1 MTNKKKKPLRIEIVQ
16 KFYLCGQIQHEIIF
30 LKETLS
36 ILNFHTPFI
45 LQIDQAKTKKFLQ
58 NVALHDLSINIS
70 FMVAILQI
78 AR

>member
-1 MTNKKKKPLRIEIVQ
+1 MTNKKKKSPQSFENQPFRIEIVQ
-16 KFYLCGQIQHEIIF
+16 KFYLCGQIQYEIIF

-58 NVALHDLSINIS
+58 NGAFHNLSINI
-70 FMVAILQI
+70 
-78 AR
+78 

>member
-1 MTNKKKKPLRIEIVQ
+1 MTNKKNKSPQSFENQPLIRIEIVQ

-58 NVALHDLSINIS
+58 NGALHNLSINI
-70 FMVAILQI
+70 
-78 AR
+78 